1 MSYAAVWAEI
11 GGMSAEWMMQS
22 AEPPVMTDQ
31 AVRDANLKLH
41 ELAALADLEEL
52 AELLPAQRTEV
63 MADALDEARRRLALS
78 SLLQNRLALDS
89 PAVAAEVKLLNV
101 LSEVADAST
110 MMKALVQAEAETDLQ
125 MAMLASVVAHSE
137 ARLAV
142 SDAEEALATGE
153 AGPPGRRVDW
163 SAEQDSYAWLWQAA
177 AALSFGATTAK
188 RLVMADEQGRQDVAR
203 AADRVSKAGLCREC
217 ILHRMRLAP
226 AGSHPSK
233 AWAYEQP
240 LDRCPHTGPFQAV
253 VARVDPDSGLWRRD
267 LP

>member
-1 MSYAAVWAEI
+1 MSYAAEWAEI

-89 PAVAAEVKLLNV
+89 PAVAAGVKLLDV

-163 SAEQDSYAWLWQAA
+163 SAEQDSYGWLCQAA
-177 AALSFGATTAK
+177 AALSLGATTAK

-203 AADRVSKAGLCREC
+203 AADRVSKAGLCPEC

-240 LDRCPHTGPFQAV
+240 LDRCPHTGPFHAA